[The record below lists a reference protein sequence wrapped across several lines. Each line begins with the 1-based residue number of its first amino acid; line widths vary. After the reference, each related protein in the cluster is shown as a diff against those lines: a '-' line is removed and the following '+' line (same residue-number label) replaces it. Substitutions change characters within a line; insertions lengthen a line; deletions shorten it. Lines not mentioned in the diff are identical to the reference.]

1 MWKANLILNN
11 VVPGPALDARNHAG
25 RSVSLSLLGNGLA
38 GTAGTAAVLYTF
50 NSTAPVVGF
59 IRLAL
64 GAIALLLLAP
74 FFGGR
79 VRKIPR
85 LLTRPGIWIMAIT
98 SASYQGFFFAAIER
112 SGVATAALITTG
124 CIPVSAGLVGW
135 LVLRERLSSD
145 WFIST
150 GIAISGLVVA
160 SIGELKTND
169 ASGILFAVAAGTGIG
184 GYLNAAKVEIRAG
197 GHPMQL
203 PGVAFLLG
211 SLGLFIVVRNDL
223 VQVQWNS
230 EAILLALYLGVITM
244 GLANAMQILGLRGIA
259 PGVAATMML
268 ADPVTAALLGIL
280 VLNETVTING
290 LIGLGLVVVG
300 LIMQGVSPNQPTEKI
315 RKSGRHRAH

>member
-1 MWKANLILNN
+1 MQLWKANLILNN

-38 GTAGTAAVLYTF
+38 GTAGTAAVLYSF
-50 NSTAPVVGF
+50 DSTAPVVGF

-74 FFGGR
+74 FFGGK
-79 VRKIPR
+79 VKKIPS

-135 LVLRERLSSD
+135 LVLRERLSSV

-150 GIAISGLVVA
+150 GIAISGLVIA

-197 GHPMQL
+197 GHQMQL

-211 SLGLFIVVRNDL
+211 SVGLFIVVRNDL

-230 EAILLALYLGVITM
+230 QALLLALYLGVITM
-244 GLANAMQILGLRGIA
+244 GLANALQILGLKGIA
-259 PGVAATMML
+259 PGVAATML

-280 VLNETVTING
+280 VLNETITLNG
-290 LIGLGLVVVG
+290 VIGLGLVVIG
-300 LIMQGVSPNQPTEKI
+300 LLMQSLSPNQPTN
-315 RKSGRHRAH
+315 KSNNPVQ